1 MLREGKRCV
10 IYVRVSTEMQVD
22 GFSLDGQRST
32 LKRFAEREG
41 LIVENTY
48 EDAGKSGKSIEG
60 RPAFTKMLN
69 DIENGLKIDYVL
81 VYKLSRFER
90 NAADIL
96 NSLEL
101 LQSYDVNLLA
111 TEEGIDS
118 SQTSGKLLISV
129 LSAVS
134 EIERENILEQ
144 TMNGRKEKA
153 RQGGWNGGF
162 APYGYSLIQGE
173 LYIAEDEAEVIQKI
187 FDLFINT
194 ELGIN
199 GVAKELNLQGI
210 KKKVRQNGKLE
221 RWTNSTIKRILD
233 NPVYIG
239 KIAFGRRSKKKV
251 KGTRN
256 QYHIVEQK
264 DYILEKGKHEA
275 IISEEVWNKTRL
287 KRQERGFLQE
297 SRIGYARTHLLSGL
311 MRCPKCGG
319 PMYAQKNSHTNIYGE
334 YYEHFNY
341 QCLNRNRQRGV
352 VCDYNKTIR
361 KEKADSLVIQI
372 VKNLIT
378 NEDFVERLKDKLKV
392 KLDTT
397 NLEKEK
403 SNYESKLNE
412 ILATKENLEKKID
425 YLPLDIPHR
434 QRVIEDMEKRLYS
447 FYDTIVELEN
457 KIKNVILKI
466 KGVTVDSYSFDNL
479 LNLLKNFETIFDSAT
494 PEEQKTLLM
503 LLIKRINMRENLSMK
518 SIEFNFPITSKETL
532 ELELELEEPPTP
544 EPIIKPRKVTYK
556 MIQEYILN
564 KYGFKVHTVYIAEV
578 KRNHGIRMY
587 HAPNAVEHLKHPRP
601 HPPLEKVQAIEDALR
616 EYQVID

>member
-81 VYKLSRFER
+81 VYKLSRFGR

-173 LYIAEDEAEVIQKI
+173 LYIAKDEAEVIQKI

-210 KKKVRQNGKLE
+210 KKKIRQNGKLE
-221 RWTNSTIKRILD
+221 RWTSSTIKRILD
-233 NPVYIG
+233 NPVYVG

-264 DYILEKGKHEA
+264 EYILEKGKHEA

-297 SRIGYARTHLLSGL
+297 SRIGYVRTHLLSGL

-341 QCLNRNRQRGV
+341 QCLNRNRQRGI

-403 SNYESKLNE
+403 SNYETKLNE
-412 ILATKENLEKKID
+412 ILVTKDNLEKKID

-457 KIKNVILKI
+457 KIKDITLKI
-466 KGVTVDSYSFDNL
+466 KGATVNSYSFDNL
-479 LNLLKNFETIFDSAT
+479 LNLLKNFETIFDSST

-503 LLIKRINMRENLSMK
+503 LLIKRIYMRENLSMK

-532 ELELELEEPPTP
+532 EMELELEEPPVP
-544 EPIIKPRKVTYK
+544 EPIIKPRKITYK

-564 KYGFKVHTVYIAEV
+564 KYGFKVHTAYIAEV
-578 KRNHGIRMY
+578 KRSHGLRMY
-587 HAPNAVEHLKHPRP
+587 DTPNAVEQLKHPRP
-601 HPPLEKVQAIEDALR
+601 HPPIKKVQAIEEALR
-616 EYQVID
+616 EYKVID